1 MRPAQSK
8 IEFRGDLKVFRLRN
22 GLIYG
27 CCLSALLGLST
38 GADGA
43 SKTETRPQ
51 ASGYVGNQ
59 VCAAC
64 HSSIYESYSR
74 TAMAHASGP
83 ATQDLMSADFVH
95 QESAVH
101 YRIYSEG
108 GAAWL
113 SFERPGD
120 PALRGKRQLLYY
132 IGSGRRGRS
141 YLFAVDGFLFESPV
155 NWYANRHVWDM
166 APAYGSTREIP
177 ILPAFLASCR
187 LI

>member
-1 MRPAQSK
+1 MAAPGKSRHRGILAGFVFFLLFLPALAQHAP
-8 IEFRGDLKVFRLRN
+8 D
-22 GLIYG
+22 
-27 CCLSALLGLST
+27 SAPV
-38 GADGA
+38 AARD
-43 SKTETRPQ
+43 
-51 ASGYVGNQ
+51 YVGNE
-59 VCAAC
+59 AC
-64 HSSIYESYSR
+64 KSCHADIYRSYSL
-74 TAMAHASGP
+74 TAMARASGP
-83 ATQDLMSADFVH
+83 AA
-95 QESAVH
+95 QELIPGEFQHAASGVH
-101 YRIYSEG
+101 YRVYTEG
-108 GAAWL
+108 DAAWL